1 MNHNSFNPLLIPPSA
16 SEKIAE
22 IVLGLLP
29 RVDTDGVELRV
40 GRKFKMLHVIEH
52 GRHFVNDLEVFN
64 LSRRKAR
71 KLAYR
76 WRGNRRGRP
85 IAAWLV
91 RSKLPAGVSVEGPA
105 VYRIAP

>member
-52 GRHFVNDLEVFN
+52 GRGPGCSPN
-64 LSRRKAR
+64 LRRKT
-71 KLAYR
+71 
-76 WRGNRRGRP
+76 
-85 IAAWLV
+85 
-91 RSKLPAGVSVEGPA
+91 SVYEQHDKT
-105 VYRIAP
+105 RI